1 MTLYIEA
8 ASEVSRARQLNFQ
21 VANKYSKIFVMN
33 DLGAKMRALPLH
45 FILPHLVGVEVLEPL
60 AYPL

>member
-8 ASEVSRARQLNFQ
+8 ASEVSRVRQLNFQ
-21 VANKYSKIFVMN
+21 VAYKCSKIFVMN
-33 DLGAKMRALPLH
+33 DLDAKTRALSLH
-45 FILPHLVGVEVLEPL
+45 FILSHLVGIEVLEPL